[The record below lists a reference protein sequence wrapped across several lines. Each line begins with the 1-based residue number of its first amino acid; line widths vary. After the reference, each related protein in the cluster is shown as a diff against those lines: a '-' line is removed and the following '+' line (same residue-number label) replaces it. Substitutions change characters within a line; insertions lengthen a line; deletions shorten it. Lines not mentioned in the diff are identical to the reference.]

1 MFLNKRITNRFHESQ
16 LSETYTAS
24 EQRAPAGTSAIKRQK
39 AGERRSEVIE
49 VTKKQ
54 TSDAVNESD
63 SANEVQQNED
73 AEIRRRSWKDVC
85 VSELVHMQEAE
96 WIIPLLRD
104 WEQLFVLIS

>member
-24 EQRAPAGTSAIKRQK
+24 EQRGSAIKRQK

-49 VTKKQ
+49 VTKKP

-96 WIIPLLRD
+96 WIIPLLRN